1 MFTQAHPR
9 DELLTVKE
17 AAARLRVHPQSVR
30 RMIEDGRMRAFQLGG
45 PGTAVRIDARALE
58 AWLVSQP
65 EGEPAA

>member
-1 MFTQAHPR
+1 MFTQAHSR

-30 RMIEDGRMRAFQLGG
+30 RMIEDGRLRAFQLGG
-45 PGTAVRIDARALE
+45 PGTAVRIDARELE

>member
-1 MFTQAHPR
+1 MSTPVQSRP
-9 DELLTVKE
+9 LLTVAE
-17 AAARLRVHPQSVR
+17 TAAELRSSERTIR
-30 RMIEDGRMRAFQLGG
+30 RMIEDGRLRAFQLGG